1 MALFVAT
8 KARVLVTLATAG
20 TMVAGVAGLQ
30 AHAVQLAA
38 QTEAESA
45 AQLLNTAPVAA
56 PTPTAT
62 VVKKKKK
69 KKKKSSAA
77 VGVQQAPAKAAKPAK
92 ASKPA
97 KNHGSSSGSK

>member
-8 KARVLVTLATAG
+8 KARVMVTLATAG
-20 TMVAGVAGLQ
+20 AMVAGVAGLQ
-30 AHAVQLAA
+30 AQAVEQAVQA
-38 QTEAESA
+38 EIESA
-45 AQLLNTAPVAA
+45 ALAASTVPVAT

-69 KKKKSSAA
+69 KKKSSATVVA
-77 VGVQQAPAKAAKPAK
+77 QPAPAPAA
-92 ASKPA
+92 KPA

>member
-8 KARVLVTLATAG
+8 KARVVVTLATAG
-20 TMVAGVAGLQ
+20 AMVAGVAGLQ
-30 AHAVQLAA
+30 AQAVEQAVQA
-38 QTEAESA
+38 EIESA
-45 AQLLNTAPVAA
+45 ALAAGTVPVAT

-69 KKKKSSAA
+69 KKKSSATVVA
-77 VGVQQAPAKAAKPAK
+77 QTAPAPAA
-92 ASKPA
+92 KPA

>member
-8 KARVLVTLATAG
+8 KARVMVTLATAG
-20 TMVAGVAGLQ
+20 AMVAGVAGLQ
-30 AHAVQLAA
+30 AQAVEQAVQA
-38 QTEAESA
+38 EIESA
-45 AQLLNTAPVAA
+45 ALAASTVPVAT

-69 KKKKSSAA
+69 KKKSSAT
-77 VGVQQAPAKAAKPAK
+77 VVTQPAPAPAA
-92 ASKPA
+92 KPA

>member
-8 KARVLVTLATAG
+8 KARVMVTLATAG
-20 TMVAGVAGLQ
+20 AMVAGVAGLQ
-30 AHAVQLAA
+30 AQAVEQSVQA
-38 QTEAESA
+38 EIESA
-45 AQLLNTAPVAA
+45 ALAASTVPVAT

-69 KKKKSSAA
+69 KKKSSAT
-77 VGVQQAPAKAAKPAK
+77 VVTQPAPAPAA
-92 ASKPA
+92 KPA

>member
-20 TMVAGVAGLQ
+20 AMVAGVAGLQ
-30 AHAVQLAA
+30 AQAVEQAVQA
-38 QTEAESA
+38 EIESA
-45 AQLLNTAPVAA
+45 ALAAGTVPVAT

-69 KKKKSSAA
+69 KKKSSATVVA
-77 VGVQQAPAKAAKPAK
+77 QTAPVPAA
-92 ASKPA
+92 KPA

>member
-20 TMVAGVAGLQ
+20 AMVAGVAGLQ
-30 AHAVQLAA
+30 AQALEQAVQA
-38 QTEAESA
+38 EIESA
-45 AQLLNTAPVAA
+45 ALAAGTVPVAT

-69 KKKKSSAA
+69 KKKSSATVVA
-77 VGVQQAPAKAAKPAK
+77 QTAPAPAA
-92 ASKPA
+92 KPA

>member
-8 KARVLVTLATAG
+8 KARVMVTLATAG
-20 TMVAGVAGLQ
+20 AMVAGVAGLQ
-30 AHAVQLAA
+30 AQAVEQAVQA
-38 QTEAESA
+38 EIESA
-45 AQLLNTAPVAA
+45 ALAASTVPVAT

-69 KKKKSSAA
+69 KKKSSAA
-77 VGVQQAPAKAAKPAK
+77 VVAQPAPAPAA
-92 ASKPA
+92 KPA

>member
-20 TMVAGVAGLQ
+20 AMVAGVAGLQ
-30 AHAVQLAA
+30 AQAVEQAVQA
-38 QTEAESA
+38 EIESA
-45 AQLLNTAPVAA
+45 ALAAGTVPVAT

-69 KKKKSSAA
+69 KKKSSATVVA
-77 VGVQQAPAKAAKPAK
+77 QPAPAPAAKPT
-92 ASKPA
+92 

>member
-8 KARVLVTLATAG
+8 KARVMVTLATAG
-20 TMVAGVAGLQ
+20 AMVAGVAGLQ
-30 AHAVQLAA
+30 AQAVEQAVQA
-38 QTEAESA
+38 EIESA
-45 AQLLNTAPVAA
+45 ALATSTVSVAT

-69 KKKKSSAA
+69 KKKSSATVVA
-77 VGVQQAPAKAAKPAK
+77 QPAPAPAA
-92 ASKPA
+92 KPA

>member
-8 KARVLVTLATAG
+8 KARVMVTLATAG
-20 TMVAGVAGLQ
+20 AMVAGVAGLQ
-30 AHAVQLAA
+30 AQAVEQAVQA
-38 QTEAESA
+38 EIESA
-45 AQLLNTAPVAA
+45 ALAASTVPVAT

-69 KKKKSSAA
+69 KKKSSATVA
-77 VGVQQAPAKAAKPAK
+77 AQPAPAPAA
-92 ASKPA
+92 KPA

>member
-20 TMVAGVAGLQ
+20 AMVAGVAGLQ
-30 AHAVQLAA
+30 AQAVEQAVQA
-38 QTEAESA
+38 EIESA
-45 AQLLNTAPVAA
+45 ALAAGTVPVAT

-69 KKKKSSAA
+69 KKKSSATVVA
-77 VGVQQAPAKAAKPAK
+77 QTAPAPAA
-92 ASKPA
+92 KPA

>member
-20 TMVAGVAGLQ
+20 AMVAGVAGLQ

-38 QTEAESA
+38 QTEAESV
-45 AQLLNTAPVAA
+45 AQLLNTAPVTA

-62 VVKKKKK
+62 VIKKKKK
-69 KKKKSSAA
+69 RKPSATVFIQQPPTSA
-77 VGVQQAPAKAAKPAK
+77 VKPAKPAQNDGT
-92 ASKPA
+92 S
-97 KNHGSSSGSK
+97 GGSK

>member
-20 TMVAGVAGLQ
+20 AMVAGVAGLQ
-30 AHAVQLAA
+30 AQAVEQALQA
-38 QTEAESA
+38 EIESA
-45 AQLLNTAPVAA
+45 ALAAGTVPVAT

-69 KKKKSSAA
+69 KKKSSATVVA
-77 VGVQQAPAKAAKPAK
+77 QTAPAPAA
-92 ASKPA
+92 KPA

>member
-20 TMVAGVAGLQ
+20 AMVAGVAGLQ
-30 AHAVQLAA
+30 SQAVEQAVQA
-38 QTEAESA
+38 EIESA
-45 AQLLNTAPVAA
+45 ALAAGTVPVAT

-69 KKKKSSAA
+69 KKKSSATVVA
-77 VGVQQAPAKAAKPAK
+77 QTAPAPAA
-92 ASKPA
+92 KPA

>member
-8 KARVLVTLATAG
+8 KARVLVTLATASA
-20 TMVAGVAGLQ
+20 MVAGVAGLQ

-45 AQLLNTAPVAA
+45 AQLLNTAPVTA

-62 VVKKKKK
+62 VIKKKKK
-69 KKKKSSAA
+69 KKKKPSAA
-77 VGVQQAPAKAAKPAK
+77 VVVQQAPTPTA
-92 ASKPA
+92 KPA

>member
-20 TMVAGVAGLQ
+20 AMVAGVAGLQ
-30 AHAVQLAA
+30 AQAVQLAA

-69 KKKKSSAA
+69 KKKPSAT
-77 VGVQQAPAKAAKPAK
+77 VVVQQAPVKPA
-92 ASKPA
+92 KPA